1 MSAGLIV
8 SLRGRWSFSSPESS
22 RNWPQQPS
30 SSQDRARRRFRV
42 VEIDTER
49 SASSRVSTDGR
60 RQSETVRARPRGRRR
75 RLIITGVGER
85 ARRRSRARS
94 GIIGRSGNV
103 GGRGQ
108 GRTSGTAS
116 GDRGVGDA
124 EHQMGDGG
132 RFVGGGGGV
141 GPAAASGAWRGD
153 ATSAAELLGEGLGL
167 DLQSVLFG
175 RPAVGVRRV
184 SGDAVQRVSG
194 DAEHLSKRVVGV
206 GRRDPALIW
215 GSGSSP
221 PSWAVR
227 RLRAGPHACPGTRVR
242 RAAAPYVSLRFR
254 GLRARFMA
262 KILRWSWAHVLR
274 NCLKSFADTWGGHAR
289 RAVFGRVNPRGAC
302 PFGLASALRRR

>member
-42 VEIDTER
+42 VDTER

-60 RQSETVRARPRGRRR
+60 RQSETVRARARE
-75 RLIITGVGER
+75 VGGGASSSPASENEPD
-85 ARRRSRARS
+85 AGRARS

-108 GRTSGTAS
+108 GRTNGTAS

-141 GPAAASGAWRGD
+141 WARGGGVARRALFLGEATSAADELGEGSGSTFRASCSGVQRAASGAWPVTPSSACP
-153 ATSAAELLGEGLGL
+153 AT
-167 DLQSVLFG
+167 
-175 RPAVGVRRV
+175 RNIW
-184 SGDAVQRVSG
+184 VQRVFC
-194 DAEHLSKRVVGV
+194 R
-206 GRRDPALIW
+206 
-215 GSGSSP
+215 
-221 PSWAVR
+221 
-227 RLRAGPHACPGTRVR
+227 R
-242 RAAAPYVSLRFR
+242 RA
-254 GLRARFMA
+254 
-262 KILRWSWAHVLR
+262 
-274 NCLKSFADTWGGHAR
+274 
-289 RAVFGRVNPRGAC
+289 
-302 PFGLASALRRR
+302 

>member
-42 VEIDTER
+42 VVTLR

-60 RQSETVRARPRGRRR
+60 RQSETVR
-75 RLIITGVGER
+75 ER
-85 ARRRSRARS
+85 AREVGGGASSSPASENEPDAGRARS

-108 GRTSGTAS
+108 GRTSGRAS

-141 GPAAASGAWRGD
+141 WARGGGVFRSAWRGD
-153 ATSAAELLGEGLGL
+153 ATSAADELGEGSGSTFRASTGSGV
-167 DLQSVLFG
+167 QRASAAGACPVTPSSAC
-175 RPAVGVRRV
+175 PATRNIW
-184 SGDAVQRVSG
+184 VQRVFC
-194 DAEHLSKRVVGV
+194 R
-206 GRRDPALIW
+206 
-215 GSGSSP
+215 
-221 PSWAVR
+221 
-227 RLRAGPHACPGTRVR
+227 R
-242 RAAAPYVSLRFR
+242 RA
-254 GLRARFMA
+254 
-262 KILRWSWAHVLR
+262 
-274 NCLKSFADTWGGHAR
+274 
-289 RAVFGRVNPRGAC
+289 
-302 PFGLASALRRR
+302 

>member
-42 VEIDTER
+42 VDTER

-60 RQSETVRARPRGRRR
+60 RQSETVRARARE
-75 RLIITGVGER
+75 VGGGASSSPASENEPD
-85 ARRRSRARS
+85 AGRARS

-108 GRTSGTAS
+108 GRTNGTAS

-141 GPAAASGAWRGD
+141 WARGGGVARRALFLGE
-153 ATSAAELLGEGLGL
+153 ATSAADELGEG
-167 DLQSVLFG
+167 
-175 RPAVGVRRV
+175 
-184 SGDAVQRVSG
+184 SGSTFRASCSGVQRS
-194 DAEHLSKRVVGV
+194 AS
-206 GRRDPALIW
+206 
-215 GSGSSP
+215 
-221 PSWAVR
+221 
-227 RLRAGPHACPGTRVR
+227 
-242 RAAAPYVSLRFR
+242 
-254 GLRARFMA
+254 
-262 KILRWSWAHVLR
+262 
-274 NCLKSFADTWGGHAR
+274 
-289 RAVFGRVNPRGAC
+289 GAC
-302 PFGLASALRRR
+302 PATPSSACPATRNI

>member
-42 VEIDTER
+42 VDTER

-60 RQSETVRARPRGRRR
+60 RQSETVRARARE
-75 RLIITGVGER
+75 VGGGAASAPSSENEPD
-85 ARRRSRARS
+85 AGRARS

-132 RFVGGGGGV
+132 RFVGAGGGGGV
-141 GPAAASGAWRGD
+141 RARGVRRLRGE
-153 ATSAAELLGEGLGL
+153 ATSAAEELGEGSGSTL
-167 DLQSVLFG
+167 SVLT
-175 RPAVGVRRV
+175 
-184 SGDAVQRVSG
+184 
-194 DAEHLSKRVVGV
+194 
-206 GRRDPALIW
+206 
-215 GSGSSP
+215 GSG
-221 PSWAVR
+221 VQ
-227 RLRAGPHACPGTRVR
+227 
-242 RAAAPYVSLRFR
+242 RAAAGAWPVTPS
-254 GLRARFMA
+254 
-262 KILRWSWAHVLR
+262 S
-274 NCLKSFADTWGGHAR
+274 
-289 RAVFGRVNPRGAC
+289 AC
-302 PFGLASALRRR
+302 PATRNIFLSASGVVPRH

>member
-42 VEIDTER
+42 VDTER

-60 RQSETVRARPRGRRR
+60 RQSETVRARARE
-75 RLIITGVGER
+75 VGGGAASAPSSENEPD
-85 ARRRSRARS
+85 AGRARS

-108 GRTSGTAS
+108 GRTNGKAS

-141 GPAAASGAWRGD
+141 RLRGVAGLACRGD
-153 ATSAAELLGEGLGL
+153 ATSAAELLGEG
-167 DLQSVLFG
+167 
-175 RPAVGVRRV
+175 
-184 SGDAVQRVSG
+184 SGSTFRESAGSGVQRAS
-194 DAEHLSKRVVGV
+194 
-206 GRRDPALIW
+206 
-215 GSGSSP
+215 
-221 PSWAVR
+221 AV
-227 RLRAGPHACPGTRVR
+227 
-242 RAAAPYVSLRFR
+242 
-254 GLRARFMA
+254 
-262 KILRWSWAHVLR
+262 
-274 NCLKSFADTWGGHAR
+274 
-289 RAVFGRVNPRGAC
+289 GAC
-302 PFGLASALRRR
+302 PATPSSAWPATRNI

>member
-42 VEIDTER
+42 VDTER

-60 RQSETVRARPRGRRR
+60 RQSETVRARARE
-75 RLIITGVGER
+75 VGGGAASAPSSENEPD
-85 ARRRSRARS
+85 AGRARS

-108 GRTSGTAS
+108 GRTNGTAS

-141 GPAAASGAWRGD
+141 WARGGGVARRALFLGE
-153 ATSAAELLGEGLGL
+153 ATSAADEFGEG
-167 DLQSVLFG
+167 
-175 RPAVGVRRV
+175 
-184 SGDAVQRVSG
+184 SGSTFRASTGSGVQRVSAAG
-194 DAEHLSKRVVGV
+194 AWPVT
-206 GRRDPALIW
+206 P
-215 GSGSSP
+215 SS
-221 PSWAVR
+221 
-227 RLRAGPHACPGTRVR
+227 ACPATRNIWFQRVFCRR
-242 RAAAPYVSLRFR
+242 RA
-254 GLRARFMA
+254 
-262 KILRWSWAHVLR
+262 
-274 NCLKSFADTWGGHAR
+274 
-289 RAVFGRVNPRGAC
+289 
-302 PFGLASALRRR
+302 

>member
-42 VEIDTER
+42 VDTER

-60 RQSETVRARPRGRRR
+60 RQSETVRARARE
-75 RLIITGVGER
+75 VGGGASSSPASENEPD
-85 ARRRSRARS
+85 AGRARS

-108 GRTSGTAS
+108 GRTNGTAS

-141 GPAAASGAWRGD
+141 WARGGGVARRALFLGE
-153 ATSAAELLGEGLGL
+153 ATSAADELGEG
-167 DLQSVLFG
+167 
-175 RPAVGVRRV
+175 
-184 SGDAVQRVSG
+184 SGSTFRASCSGVQRS
-194 DAEHLSKRVVGV
+194 AS
-206 GRRDPALIW
+206 
-215 GSGSSP
+215 
-221 PSWAVR
+221 
-227 RLRAGPHACPGTRVR
+227 
-242 RAAAPYVSLRFR
+242 
-254 GLRARFMA
+254 
-262 KILRWSWAHVLR
+262 
-274 NCLKSFADTWGGHAR
+274 
-289 RAVFGRVNPRGAC
+289 GAC
-302 PFGLASALRRR
+302 PVTPSSACPATRNI

>member
-42 VEIDTER
+42 VDTER

-60 RQSETVRARPRGRRR
+60 RQSETVRARARE
-75 RLIITGVGER
+75 VGGGASSSPASENEPD
-85 ARRRSRARS
+85 AFRSRS

-108 GRTSGTAS
+108 GRTNGTAS

-141 GPAAASGAWRGD
+141 WARGGGVARRALFLGE
-153 ATSAAELLGEGLGL
+153 ATSAADELGEG
-167 DLQSVLFG
+167 
-175 RPAVGVRRV
+175 
-184 SGDAVQRVSG
+184 SGSTFRASCSGVQRS
-194 DAEHLSKRVVGV
+194 AS
-206 GRRDPALIW
+206 
-215 GSGSSP
+215 
-221 PSWAVR
+221 
-227 RLRAGPHACPGTRVR
+227 
-242 RAAAPYVSLRFR
+242 
-254 GLRARFMA
+254 
-262 KILRWSWAHVLR
+262 
-274 NCLKSFADTWGGHAR
+274 
-289 RAVFGRVNPRGAC
+289 GAC
-302 PFGLASALRRR
+302 PATPSSACPATRNIEGSVGTHSSLGRTPAWRRPHAGPGTL

>member
-1 MSAGLIV
+1 LSAGLIV

-42 VEIDTER
+42 VEIVDTER

-60 RQSETVRARPRGRRR
+60 RQSETVRARARE
-75 RLIITGVGER
+75 VGGGASSSPASENEPD
-85 ARRRSRARS
+85 AGRARS

-141 GPAAASGAWRGD
+141 WARGGGVFRSAWRGD
-153 ATSAAELLGEGLGL
+153 ATSAAEEFGE
-167 DLQSVLFG
+167 
-175 RPAVGVRRV
+175 
-184 SGDAVQRVSG
+184 
-194 DAEHLSKRVVGV
+194 
-206 GRRDPALIW
+206 
-215 GSGSSP
+215 GSGSTF
-221 PSWAVR
+221 
-227 RLRAGPHACPGTRVR
+227 RASTGSGVQ
-242 RAAAPYVSLRFR
+242 RASAA
-254 GLRARFMA
+254 
-262 KILRWSWAHVLR
+262 
-274 NCLKSFADTWGGHAR
+274 
-289 RAVFGRVNPRGAC
+289 GAC
-302 PFGLASALRRR
+302 PVTPSSACPATRNIWLQRVFCRRRA

>member
-42 VEIDTER
+42 VDTER

-60 RQSETVRARPRGRRR
+60 RQSETVRARARE
-75 RLIITGVGER
+75 VGGGAASAPSSENEPD
-85 ARRRSRARS
+85 AFRSRS

-108 GRTSGTAS
+108 GRTNGTAS

-141 GPAAASGAWRGD
+141 RLRGVAGFACRGD
-153 ATSAAELLGEGLGL
+153 ATSAAELLGEG
-167 DLQSVLFG
+167 
-175 RPAVGVRRV
+175 
-184 SGDAVQRVSG
+184 SGSTFRASCSGVQRS
-194 DAEHLSKRVVGV
+194 AS
-206 GRRDPALIW
+206 
-215 GSGSSP
+215 
-221 PSWAVR
+221 
-227 RLRAGPHACPGTRVR
+227 
-242 RAAAPYVSLRFR
+242 
-254 GLRARFMA
+254 
-262 KILRWSWAHVLR
+262 
-274 NCLKSFADTWGGHAR
+274 
-289 RAVFGRVNPRGAC
+289 GAC
-302 PFGLASALRRR
+302 PATPSSACPATRNIEGSVGTHSSLGRTPAWRRPHAGPGTL

>member
-42 VEIDTER
+42 VGIDTER

-60 RQSETVRARPRGRRR
+60 RQSETVRARALREGGGASSSPAS
-75 RLIITGVGER
+75 ENEPD
-85 ARRRSRARS
+85 AFRSRS
-94 GIIGRSGNV
+94 GVIGRSGSV

-141 GPAAASGAWRGD
+141 RARGVRRLRGD
-153 ATSAAELLGEGLGL
+153 ATSAAEEFGE
-167 DLQSVLFG
+167 
-175 RPAVGVRRV
+175 
-184 SGDAVQRVSG
+184 
-194 DAEHLSKRVVGV
+194 
-206 GRRDPALIW
+206 
-215 GSGSSP
+215 GSGSALSVFTRNIT
-221 PSWAVR
+221 AGR
-227 RLRAGPHACPGTRVR
+227 RPHSLGRP
-242 RAAAPYVSLRFR
+242 RAARTVAEFLDLSHVAPNKRL
-254 GLRARFMA
+254 GP
-262 KILRWSWAHVLR
+262 
-274 NCLKSFADTWGGHAR
+274 KS
-289 RAVFGRVNPRGAC
+289 NPGNM
-302 PFGLASALRRR
+302 PI